1 MDARYHDCKYSDR
14 AKAVWNSLVDTWL
27 EDNKREKEQ
36 KKRQKEIYDLKVAN
50 AKVARIKKEK
60 EADLERVY
68 WQMHP
73 FTGKC
78 ILWED
83 L

>member
-1 MDARYHDCKYSDR
+1 MDTRYHDCIYSEHVR
-14 AKAVWNSLVDTWL
+14 TVRKTRVDKWL
-27 EDNKREKEQ
+27 EEKEQ
-36 KKRQKEIYDLKVAN
+36 KKRQREIYDLKVAN
-50 AKVARIKKEK
+50 AKVARITREK
-60 EADLERVY
+60 EADLERAY